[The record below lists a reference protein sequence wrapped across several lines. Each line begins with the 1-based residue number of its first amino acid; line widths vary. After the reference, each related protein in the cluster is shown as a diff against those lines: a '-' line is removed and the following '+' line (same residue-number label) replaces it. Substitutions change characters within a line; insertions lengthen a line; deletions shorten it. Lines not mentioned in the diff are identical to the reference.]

1 MATVNISRR
10 MKRTLPKAQDVS
22 DTFIP
27 AEDCVG
33 KEFKF
38 SASIYRV
45 TQHYPARHKF
55 SAIVLN
61 NLNAPVLLEELF
73 VRQHCTPVEQIQW
86 KPRSVDTRRRDE
98 TVRNPFVFN
107 LTIGK
112 TTDDSVSA
120 TVGVQCIAPDANT
133 SEAVSET
140 VNTDAA
146 QPAAGE
152 AEPMDMRRYLKQTF
166 ELDGQTIR
174 VVNYKPHK
182 QQFTLC
188 AISHGGTYFHRDEA
202 WVMAHCEPAAEAP
215 PTVTY
220 TPLPSI
226 AKNADKFAPGKTPGF
241 ITSRI
246 GIIDEK
252 RYAKDHDFD
261 YSYLINDCNIKIQS
275 LTYAPTGKGTP
286 RWTTE
291 AQAYS
296 YYFELELWQED
307 IDLLNQVLGIRIAA
321 ADYHHHEVLD
331 VCVRFVDK
339 KRKLLKGINRVSSG
353 DLMYPAGERAE

>member
-1 MATVNISRR
+1 
-10 MKRTLPKAQDVS
+10 
-22 DTFIP
+22 
-27 AEDCVG
+27 
-33 KEFKF
+33 
-38 SASIYRV
+38 
-45 TQHYPARHKF
+45 
-55 SAIVLN
+55 
-61 NLNAPVLLEELF
+61 
-73 VRQHCTPVEQIQW
+73 
-86 KPRSVDTRRRDE
+86 
-98 TVRNPFVFN
+98 
-107 LTIGK
+107 
-112 TTDDSVSA
+112 
-120 TVGVQCIAPDANT
+120 
-133 SEAVSET
+133 

-166 ELDGQTIR
+166 ELDGQTIK

-202 WVMAHCEPAAEAP
+202 WVMAHCTPADEAP
-215 PTVTY
+215 PIVTY

-261 YSYLINDCNIKIQS
+261 WSYLINDCNIKIQS
-275 LTYAPTGKGTP
+275 LTYTPTGKGTP
-286 RWTTE
+286 RWTAE